1 MEDLFTSLRPVYY
14 FAKASGIFLYKPVGT
29 AGNRSF
35 VVHKSVLIYCL
46 VAILM
51 CLSLVTDSFVKHSRE
66 MVLVVISSLQALT
79 NTTLIVTNIVC
90 NIYYTRTQVTLLNA
104 LVDFDRRANRF
115 GIFINYKQ
123 SFRRILFRIVVE
135 LFMFTLF
142 LCVYK
147 SNEMPFYV
155 KILWL
160 VPYFTNKLVKMSVI
174 IHFEAWII
182 LFNERFIALYQ
193 NLLDVI
199 SNVNLALCGKEYLN
213 HIVVETSDMHLT
225 LSTIAGKVNRIYSIQ
240 LLMFV
245 TLNFV
250 LLLVMAYVLC
260 CEIFLQTMTNS
271 NFLTAVYYLF
281 YNAMNMSITCVL
293 CATLIKNVSRHFLQS
308 LTSSCLSILAP

>member
-14 FAKASGIFLYKPVGT
+14 FSKASGIFLYKPVGT

-35 VVHKSVLIYCL
+35 VVHKSALIYCL

-51 CLSLVTDSFVKHSRE
+51 CLPLVAESFVKDAQE

-79 NTTLIVTNIVC
+79 NATLVVTNIVC

-123 SFRRILFRIVVE
+123 SFRRILFRIAVE
-135 LFMFTLF
+135 VFMVTLF
-142 LCVYK
+142 LFIYRGK
-147 SNEMPFYV
+147 EWPLYI

-182 LFNERFIALYQ
+182 LFNERFTALYQ
-193 NLLDVI
+193 NLLEVI
-199 SNVNLALCGKEYLN
+199 SNVNLALCAKEYLN

-250 LLLVMAYVLC
+250 LLLVIAYVLC
-260 CEIFLQTMTNS
+260 CEIFLHNMTNS
-271 NFLTAVYYLF
+271 EFVTSVFWLF
-281 YNAMNMSITCVL
+281 YNAMNMAITCVL
-293 CATLIKNVSRHFLQS
+293 CATLIKNVSRYILQS
-308 LTSSCLSILAP
+308 LTR